1 MKRLLI
7 FAFAAVLFTACKKD
21 NEKTKDTETETTEA
35 AGQNPAPAMSF
46 KTKEYNK
53 KSTLGCRKEVCTYVN
68 ISVTEAANPG
78 PVADSINNGI
88 FRVTRSIVYFGEKP
102 TNAKSYQELMDSF
115 IKSYNDLAS
124 KYPAES
130 IPWEAKIKATVNYF
144 SDRVINIKL
153 NNFMF
158 TGGAHGYEGNRSLLF
173 DGQTGRML
181 KYADIFTDVNAFTAF
196 AEKKFREKFNIQAG
210 KSINSKELFFEN
222 DKFVLP
228 QNIFFTDDGLQLL
241 YNPVEIGSFA
251 DGAKEVLIPFAEA
264 QQYLK
269 VK

>member
-1 MKRLLI
+1 MKRLLT
-7 FAFAAVLFTACKKD
+7 FAFAAVLFTACKKE
-21 NEKTKDTETETTEA
+21 NEKTTEIETETTEA
-35 AGQNPAPAMSF
+35 AEPHSAPTMSF

-53 KSTLGCRKEVCTYVN
+53 KSTLGCRKDVCTYVN
-68 ISVTEAANPG
+68 ISVTEATTSS

-115 IKSYNDLAS
+115 IKSYDDLAS

-144 SDRVINIKL
+144 SDKIINIKL

-173 DGQTGRML
+173 DGETGKTL
-181 KYADIFTDVNAFTAF
+181 KYTDIFTDVTAFTAF
-196 AEKKFREKFNIQAG
+196 AEKKFREKFKIEAG
-210 KSINSKELFFEN
+210 KSINSKGLFFEK

-228 QNIFFTDDGLQLL
+228 QNIFFTDEGVLL
-241 YNPVEIGSFA
+241 FYNPVEIGSFA
-251 DGAKEVLIPFAEA
+251 DGAKQILIPFAEA